1 MSGTH
6 LNPINI
12 IDPNKFS
19 SEELLKMVYRDVQTI
34 NVKIDVIQRDYAE
47 DKKTLEERISTQ
59 GMSIVELKT
68 IISEKEKHF
77 KNSLTITAIGLS
89 VLSVLSGLIGWLL
102 THTN

>member
-1 MSGTH
+1 MSGTPPN
-6 LNPINI
+6 LINI

-47 DKKTLEERISTQ
+47 DKKSLEERISTQ

-68 IISEKEKHF
+68 IISEKEKNF
-77 KNSLTITAIGLS
+77 KSSLTITSIGLS
-89 VLSVLSGLIGWLL
+89 MLSILSGLIGWLL
-102 THTN
+102 THN